1 MSNNFIGEIQLYSFG
16 FAPRGWAFCAGQL
29 LPIQQNQ
36 ALFSLLG
43 TTYGGNGT
51 TNFALP
57 DLRSR
62 VPVHWGN
69 GAGLPSV
76 TLGERAGVENVTLT
90 QSEMPAHS
98 HTPIASSAG
107 PTVGTPVGNTWATGT
122 PAAYGSPPN
131 SAMAAAALAN
141 AGASQPHP
149 NIQPTIALNFC
160 IALQGIFP
168 SRN

>member
-1 MSNNFIGEIQLYSFG
+1 MSNNFIGEIQLFAFG
-16 FAPRGWAFCAGQL
+16 YAPRGWALCQGQL

-57 DLRSR
+57 DFRSR
-62 VPVHWGN
+62 VPLHWGN

-76 TLGERAGVENVTLT
+76 VLGERAGAETVSLT
-90 QSEMPAHS
+90 QNEMPGHS
-98 HTPIASSAG
+98 HVPIASSAV
-107 PTVGTPVGNTWATGT
+107 PTVGTPVGNAWATGA

-141 AGASQPHP
+141 AGGSQPHT
-149 NIQPTIALNFC
+149 NIQPSIVLNFC

>member
-16 FAPRGWAFCAGQL
+16 YAPRGWAFCAGQL
-29 LPIQQNQ
+29 LPINQNQ

-43 TTYGGNGT
+43 TTFGGNGT

-62 VPVHWGN
+62 VPVHWGTSN
-69 GAGLPSV
+69 GAPA
-76 TLGERAGVENVTLT
+76 LGVRDGVENVTLT
-90 QSEMPAHS
+90 ESQMPAHT
-98 HTPIASSAG
+98 HLPIASSAA
-107 PTVGTPVGNTWATGT
+107 PTVPNVNGSAWATGGS
-122 PAAYGSPPN
+122 AAYSNPPN
-131 SAMAAAALAN
+131 VSMAPTALAN
-141 AGASQPHP
+141 AGGSQPHS
-149 NIQPTIALNFC
+149 NIQPCLALNFC